1 MLGTM
6 PPAAAL
12 AGLPSIGETSAPDGS
27 GGETTTMVL
36 SDLLTAGGP
45 GGMVPAAGAYVGDG
59 MPPVPAKLAA
69 KVRRW
74 EFVEMGELL
83 PEFWV
88 GQPRELER
96 GHKRADETGQAGH
109 GHLYLGPVFW
119 DVCGSSSPSRA
130 SRSTGTD
137 GIYGHDCSSVTGLQW
152 VGLGPIRLSV
162 QTPSSPFGEQ
172 EVVGHKRHTIHN
184 ELFWEVGRH
193 SAMRALLCHVA

>member
-1 MLGTM
+1 
-6 PPAAAL
+6 
-12 AGLPSIGETSAPDGS
+12 
-27 GGETTTMVL
+27 MVL
-36 SDLLTAGGP
+36 SELTAGGP

-96 GHKRADETGQAGH
+96 EASRGRTRQARQ
-109 GHLYLGPVFW
+109 VTDIFTWVQCFW
-119 DVCGSSSPSRA
+119 DVRGCSSPSRA

-137 GIYGHDCSSVTGLQW
+137 GIYGHDCSSVTGLRR

-162 QTPSSPFGEQ
+162 QMPSGPFG
-172 EVVGHKRHTIHN
+172 
-184 ELFWEVGRH
+184 
-193 SAMRALLCHVA
+193 